1 MPLAGACLGASAV
14 IITITQIDVV
24 YMLLRSVI
32 SAISFVISAHARPVD
47 LFPDAAAE
55 SDTRKAGSRS
65 IMGLLSE

>member
-1 MPLAGACLGASAV
+1 M

-24 YMLLRSVI
+24 CVLLRCVIHLYGVI